1 MSQLIPKPINMAIVK
16 LANVPMST
24 YSVIL
29 ISLALFSSPK
39 RKTDFAANKNP
50 IPSILS
56 VNMKVRISILSRYP
70 IHLPALGKPCDE
82 VSDGIHF
89 SYSIK
94 DFIKMEVGASTAM
107 YVVAMSQKFEDTI
120 SSAISN

>member
-1 MSQLIPKPINMAIVK
+1 MSQLMPKPINMAIVK

-29 ISLALFSSPK
+29 MSLALFSSPNL
-39 RKTDFAANKNP
+39 KTDFAANKNP

-56 VNMKVRISILSRYP
+56 VNMNVRISILSRYP

-82 VSDGIHF
+82 ALDGIHF
-89 SYSIK
+89 SNSIK
-94 DFIKMEVGASTAM
+94 DFIKTEVGTSTVM
-107 YVVAMSQKFEDTI
+107 YAVAISQKFDDKI
-120 SSAISN
+120 SSAILN